1 MKKPRRGAGGDGE
14 IMKYEDYGVHP
25 GYQRPLEQCR
35 LYGLL
40 PDGNAE
46 RRSGRVYPAEG
57 SAGTGSLF

>member
-1 MKKPRRGAGGDGE
+1 MALGA
-14 IMKYEDYGVHP
+14 MPPVW
-25 GYQRPLEQCR
+25 
-35 LYGLL
+35 LL

>member
-1 MKKPRRGAGGDGE
+1 MARGAT
-14 IMKYEDYGVHP
+14 
-25 GYQRPLEQCR
+25 RPAW
-35 LYGLL
+35 LL